1 MNKKQEYQLRLAKTS
16 FGKGEIFGALNAL
29 MKAGWYGLSGNDV
42 KKIKTPK
49 LETITTPDTK
59 PDVSFIPVPP
69 IFSNNKNDVDEN
81 VLRASIY
88 DWAVKPNISAIPFG
102 YVDTDVINIDFSRGD
117 ILIVN
122 DVLRKNINTLF
133 AGITRTDGMYL
144 VGANDP
150 LNSLIKWSKHFAF
163 IGRTEEE
170 TSAVIASVFFMLQDR
185 KKKVVARE
193 DLSVFLYVNNLHTLK
208 GIDAQ
213 RVKSILD
220 APKHLKVNVIGNV
233 DKKNFNKVKAM
244 FGESFEYVIEF
255 DFTSTHITSSSYTGE
270 VSSYVI
276 PNEEIDAFDRNS
288 NSYFNPELLD
298 VPRFVLYNTV
308 LAMKDNG
315 VNVSDKVASYILGND
330 DYYSEIH
337 TLSFEEVEEFMKL
350 VMNDNTLAAS
360 LNDVV
365 PDLSELLVVA
375 DDILSAGK
383 PLSTVPNVSIK
394 ELELDLEPSEPV
406 RAYTKT
412 ELDKI
417 FEDSVRNGL
426 WQQVAKSSKISLTDE
441 QMETIENII
450 GVKSEVPR
458 VTVEEKDTME
468 DEIVDDTEVG
478 GATEP
483 EGEFEIP
490 EATIKTYM
498 ITTGESREA
507 TIKFLKENLSK

>member
-16 FGKGEIFGALNAL
+16 FGKGEIFGAFNAL
-29 MKAGWYGLSGNDV
+29 MKASWYGLTERDV

-49 LETITTPDTK
+49 LETIITAPTQEEKVEKVSAPTIFTK
-59 PDVSFIPVPP
+59 RP
-69 IFSNNKNDVDEN
+69 NDVDEKL
-81 VLRASIY
+81 LRASIY
-88 DWAVKPNISAIPFG
+88 NWAVKPTISTIPFG
-102 YVDTDVINIDFSRGD
+102 YVDTNVISVDFSRGD

-122 DVLRKNINTLF
+122 DILRKNINTLF
-133 AGITRTDGMYL
+133 AGITRADNMYL

-150 LNSLIKWSKHFAF
+150 LNSLIKWEKHFAF
-163 IGRTEEE
+163 IGRTEQE
-170 TSAVIASVFFMLQDR
+170 TSAVISSVFFTLQER
-185 KKKVVARE
+185 KEEPVTNE

-213 RVKSILD
+213 RVKSILE

-233 DKKNFNKVKAM
+233 DKKNFQKVKAM
-244 FGESFEYVIEF
+244 FGDSFEYVITF
-255 DFTSTHITSSSYTGE
+255 DFTSTSIVSSSYTGD

-288 NSYFNPELLD
+288 NSYFNPELLN
-298 VPRFVLYNTV
+298 VPRFILYNTV
-308 LAMKDNG
+308 ADMKNNG
-315 VNVSDKVASYILGND
+315 VVISDKVSSYIFGSG
-330 DYYSEIH
+330 DYYSEIYG
-337 TLSFEEVEEFMKL
+337 LSFEEVEEFMKF

-365 PDLSELLVVA
+365 PDLSELLVIA

-383 PLSTVPNVSIK
+383 PLPNVPNVIV
-394 ELELDLEPSEPV
+394 EEFEVDLEPSEPV
-406 RAYTKT
+406 RAYSKT

-417 FEDSVRNGL
+417 FEDSVRSGL
-426 WQQVAKSSKISLTDE
+426 WQQVAKSNKISLTDE

-450 GVKSEVPR
+450 GVKSVVPR
-458 VTVEEKDTME
+458 VIVEDEPTVTEEEYVEEG
-468 DEIVDDTEVG
+468 IV
-478 GATEP
+478 TEP
-483 EGEFEIP
+483 AGDVEIP